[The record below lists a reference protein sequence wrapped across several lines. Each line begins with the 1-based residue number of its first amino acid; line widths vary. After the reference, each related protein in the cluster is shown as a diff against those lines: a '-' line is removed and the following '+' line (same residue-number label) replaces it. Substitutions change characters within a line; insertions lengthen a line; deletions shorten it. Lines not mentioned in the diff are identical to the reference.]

1 MRPKDLYVE
10 EQMALA
16 ADPHYH
22 CTGPDRCC
30 PACYAGYVADMAMLA
45 QAEAE
50 AELANLAF

>member
-16 ADPHYH
+16 ADPHAA
-22 CTGPDRCC
+22 CLGPDHCC
-30 PACYAGYVADMAMLA
+30 PACYAGYVADMDMLAQA

-50 AELANLAF
+50 VADLPF